1 MVWASHVVVQKV
13 WGLAKRTEL
22 PVFHP
27 GLYSV
32 PDYWP
37 RSDTDIYGRLMFPCE
52 KEREVLIKASKNGYE
67 TVETKSVIKA
77 GTVIYF
83 KMGSGSYYASKAE
96 KLLDE
101 RDAISASKM
110 IDKALEIEERKDW
123 RYLQE
128 IIYKES
134 NK

>member
-1 MVWASHVVVQKV
+1 
-13 WGLAKRTEL
+13 
-22 PVFHP
+22 
-27 GLYSV
+27 
-32 PDYWP
+32 
-37 RSDTDIYGRLMFPCE
+37 
-52 KEREVLIKASKNGYE
+52 
-67 TVETKSVIKA
+67 VETKSVIKA

-96 KLLDE
+96 KLLDDC
-101 RDAISASKM
+101 DAINATRM